1 MAIINIRVDER
12 LIHGQVAN
20 MWTSRLNI
28 TRIMVA
34 DDQVA
39 ESDIDK
45 MALKMA
51 VPAGVKLSILPF
63 RTAAENII
71 SGKYDSQRVLL
82 LIKSVP
88 ALMALYEYH
97 LPMPEINIANVTELH
112 NGLQIT
118 KSVSLSAEN
127 ISRLQQLGAHDIK
140 IISQRVPNDDKLNVI
155 DILNNLK

>member
-1 MAIINIRVDER
+1 MSTINIRIDER

-34 DDQVA
+34 DDQIA

-51 VPAGVKLSILPF
+51 VPAGVKLSVLPF

-71 SGKYDSQRVLL
+71 AGKYDSQRVLL

-88 ALMALYEYH
+88 ALMALH
-97 LPMPEINIANVTELH
+97 AHDMPMSEINIANVTQIH
-112 NGLQIT
+112 GGIQIT
-118 KSVSLSAEN
+118 KSVSLSTED
-127 ISRLQQLGAHDIK
+127 ISRLHQLASQGIN
-140 IISQRVPNDDKLNVI
+140 IISQRVPNDDKLNLI